1 MKIEFQEGGIESRIV
16 ITSWFLD
23 WQAHNSLV
31 SDMLFSAPQL
41 RAVDN
46 GFIRRDTVIS
56 GKTPYVMVAEIV
68 AEENGYEVRRVKL

>member
-1 MKIEFQEGGIESRIV
+1 MKIEFLDCGAESCIA

-23 WQAHNSLV
+23 WQVHDRLV

-41 RAVDN
+41 RATDN
-46 GFIRRDTVIS
+46 GFIRRRTVIS

-68 AEENGYEVRRVKL
+68 AEENGYEVRRMKL